1 MVRVL
6 RYPRLCA
13 LTGAGAFALALCR
26 DMCVSEGLSGWA
38 RVLLFATLALLGL
51 CLALMSCRF
60 LVDEQ
65 GVGVGFFLRVRRSSW
80 AELASVGMLCCNSRR
95 MYLYGLYSGRADF
108 LTMLHRAPGCGPWG
122 FVVPL
127 SKKLVSAVQTY
138 CPYEVDLS
146 PVRFPKKKK
155 RLRALWHQAAL
166 YLLVLLPVS
175 GVAFLTSWL
184 MLVRAAEKT
193 SWALSL
199 GLTAGAFAL
208 GFAGGL
214 LARRTMIA
222 VFTCPRISEEGVG
235 AGRGLYLTWSDVRF
249 GFVRRMA
256 QASGLFLL
264 SEKLEA
270 LGKRGAPPVLCLSM
284 PDLSTLVLAY
294 LTYCPNAEKGQDV

>member
-13 LTGAGAFALALCR
+13 LTGAGAFACALGR
-26 DMCVSEGLSGWA
+26 DLCVSQGLSGWA
-38 RVLLFATLALLGL
+38 RVLLFATLVLLTL
-51 CLALMSCRF
+51 CLTLMSCRF
-60 LVDEQ
+60 LVDEH
-65 GVGVGFFLRVRRSSW
+65 GVSVGLLLRMRRTPWS
-80 AELASVGMLCCNSRR
+80 ELASVGMLCCNSRR

-127 SKKLVSAVQTY
+127 GKKLISAVQTY

-146 PVRFPKKKK
+146 PVRFPKRSS
-155 RLRALWHQAAL
+155 RLHALWQQAAL
-166 YLLVLLPVS
+166 YLLLLLPAS
-175 GVAFLTSWL
+175 GIAFFTGAL
-184 MLVRAAEKT
+184 MLIRAAEKA

-208 GFAGGL
+208 CFAGAL
-214 LARRTMIA
+214 LLRRTMIA
-222 VFTCPRISEEGVG
+222 VFTCPRISEEGVA
-235 AGRGLYLTWSDVRF
+235 AGQGLFLTWNDVRF

-264 SEKLEA
+264 SQKLEA

-294 LTYCPNAEKGQDV
+294 LTYCPNAEKAEEF

>member
-13 LTGAGAFALALCR
+13 LTGVCALSCALCR
-26 DMCVSEGLSGWA
+26 DFCVGAGYSGWA
-38 RVLLFATLALLGL
+38 RVLLYATLALLGL

-60 LVDEQ
+60 LVDER
-65 GVGVGFFLRVRRSSW
+65 GVGVGFLLRVRSASW
-80 AELASVGMLCCNSRR
+80 EELASVGMLCCNSKR
-95 MYLYGLYSGRADF
+95 MYLYGLYSARADF
-108 LTMLHRAPGCGPWG
+108 LTMLHHAPACGPWG

-127 SKKLVSAVQTY
+127 SKKLVSAVQTH

-155 RLRALWHQAAL
+155 RLRPLWHQAAL
-166 YLLVLLPVS
+166 YLLALLPVS
-175 GVAFLTSWL
+175 GVAFATGAL
-184 MLVRAAEKT
+184 MLMRAAEKT
-193 SWALSL
+193 SFLPSL
-199 GLTAGAFAL
+199 GLTAGAFAFA
-208 GFAGGL
+208 FAGAL

-222 VFTCPRISEEGVG
+222 VFTCPRISEEGVS
-235 AGRGLYLTWSDVRF
+235 AGGGLYLTWNDVRF

-264 SEKLEA
+264 SQKLDA

-284 PDLSTLVLAY
+284 PDMSTLVLAY